1 MDYSHDGSGR
11 AKVVGCAG
19 FSATKNYLTLFA
31 PRQRAWIK
39 RKADLGIVESVVIK
53 KVNTLSPES
62 MVSEW
67 GSEPEVTYT
76 DTFNRVWL
84 EDELTTHENAVDM
97 ARVWWE
103 NVAQHSRRMFEEG
116 MECYPIRK
124 EGCG

>member
-1 MDYSHDGSGR
+1 MDYAHEGSGKVR
-11 AKVVGCAG
+11 VVGCAG
-19 FSATKNYLTLFA
+19 FSATKNYLTLFR

-53 KVNTLSPES
+53 RLNTLPPEDGLS
-62 MVSEW
+62 NW

-84 EDELTTHENAVDM
+84 EEELTTQENAVDM

-103 NVAQHSRRMFEEG
+103 NAAQHARRVLEEG
-116 MECYPIRK
+116 GCMPIRP